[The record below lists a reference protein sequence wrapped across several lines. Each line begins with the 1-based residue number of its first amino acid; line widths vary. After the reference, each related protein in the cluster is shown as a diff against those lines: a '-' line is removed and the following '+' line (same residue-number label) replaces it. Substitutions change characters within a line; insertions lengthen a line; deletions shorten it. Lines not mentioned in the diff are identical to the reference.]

1 MLKYENRLQA
11 RGIFMVVNY
20 DRLFSSRSKNL
31 KSSEIRELLKLTQS
45 PGFISLAGGLPNPE
59 AFPVDIIHEC
69 IEKVFQTNI
78 HNALQY
84 GTTEGLP
91 LLRNVLAQ
99 RMRERKGIDCELHD
113 ILITSGA
120 QQALSF
126 IAFNL
131 LDPGDTYITSAPTYL
146 GALQAFHAY
155 QGNCE
160 CIPMN
165 DEGIDIDS
173 LRRNL
178 KRLHRTGITPK
189 FLYAVA
195 TFQNPS
201 GESISLNHRKELLEI
216 ASEYDFVIVEDD
228 PYGELVFEGKPIP
241 SIKSLD
247 KKGRVIYIGTFS
259 KVLAPGFR
267 LAWVIASEEI
277 INKFS
282 LTKQSSDLCSNMF
295 VQYVAYEYIK
305 GGYLDIQIKHIKQL
319 YHRKRDVMIQALQE
333 YFPKEAK
340 WTIPGGG
347 MFLWVTL
354 PKNVNTR
361 LMFKRAVAKK
371 VAYVVGDAFYPDS
384 SNYNSMRLNF
394 SYSDDDVIR
403 EGIKRLADV
412 IKEEM
417 TTTPYDRDE
426 YVSGV

>member
-1 MLKYENRLQA
+1 
-11 RGIFMVVNY
+11 MVVNY
-20 DRLFSSRSKNL
+20 DRLFSARSKNL

-45 PGFISLAGGLPNPE
+45 PGFISLAGGLPNPD
-59 AFPVDIIHEC
+59 AFPVDVIHEC
-69 IEKVFQTNI
+69 IEKVFKTNI

-99 RMRERKGIDCELHD
+99 RMREKKGIDCELHD
-113 ILITSGA
+113 ILIRGGA

-126 IAFNL
+126 VAFNL

-165 DEGIDIDS
+165 DEGIDIES

-201 GESISLNHRKELLEI
+201 GESISLEHRKELLEI
-216 ASEYDFVIVEDD
+216 ASEYDFVIIEDD
-228 PYGELVFEGKPIP
+228 PYGELVFEGESIP
-241 SIKSLD
+241 PIKSLD
-247 KKGRVIYIGTFS
+247 SKGRVIYIGTFS

-277 INKFS
+277 INKFA

-295 VQYVAYEYIK
+295 VQYIAYEYIK
-305 GGYLDIQIKHIKQL
+305 GGYLDLQIQYIKKL
-319 YHRKRDVMIQALQE
+319 YRHKRDVMIKALEE
-333 YFPKEAK
+333 YFPEGAK
-340 WTIPGGG
+340 WTAPGGG

-394 SYSDDDVIR
+394 SYSDDDVMR
-403 EGIKRLADV
+403 EGIKRLAEV

-417 TTTPYDRDE
+417 ATTYDKDE
-426 YVSGV
+426 YVGGV

>member
-1 MLKYENRLQA
+1 
-11 RGIFMVVNY
+11 MVVNY
-20 DRLFSSRSKNL
+20 DRLFSTRSKSL

-45 PGFISLAGGLPNPE
+45 PGFISLAGGLPNPQ

-69 IEKVFQTNI
+69 IEKVFKTNI
-78 HNALQY
+78 RNALQY

-99 RMRERKGIDCELHD
+99 RMRDKKGIDCELHD

-126 IAFNL
+126 VAFNL

-165 DEGIDIDS
+165 DEGIDIES

-201 GESISLNHRKELLEI
+201 GESISLEHRKELIEI
-216 ASEYDFVIVEDD
+216 ASEYDFLIIEDD
-228 PYGELVFEGKPIP
+228 PYSELVFEGEPIP

-247 KKGRVIYIGTFS
+247 TKGRVIYIGTFS

-277 INKFS
+277 INKFA

-295 VQYVAYEYIK
+295 IQYVAYEYIK
-305 GGYLDIQIKHIKQL
+305 GGYLDTQIQHIKQL
-319 YHRKRDVMIQALQE
+319 YKHKRDVMIKALEE
-333 YFPKEAK
+333 YFPEGAK
-340 WTIPGGG
+340 WTVPGGG

-361 LMFKRAVAKK
+361 LMFKRAVAKR

-394 SYSDDDVIR
+394 SYADDDVMR
-403 EGIKRLADV
+403 EGIKRLAEV

-417 TTTPYDRDE
+417 VNPYDKDE
-426 YVSGV
+426 YVGGV

>member
-1 MLKYENRLQA
+1 
-11 RGIFMVVNY
+11 MVVNY
-20 DRLFSSRSKNL
+20 DRLFSARSKSL

-45 PGFISLAGGLPNPE
+45 PGFISLAGGLPNPQ
-59 AFPVDIIHEC
+59 AFPIDIIHEC
-69 IEKVFQTNI
+69 IEKVFKTDI

-91 LLRNVLAQ
+91 QLRNVLAQ
-99 RMRERKGIDCELHD
+99 RMRDKKNIDCELHD

-126 IAFNL
+126 VAFNL

-155 QGNCE
+155 QGDCE

-201 GESISLNHRKELLEI
+201 GESISLEHRKELIEI
-216 ASEYDFVIVEDD
+216 ASEYDFLIIEDD
-228 PYGELVFEGKPIP
+228 PYGELVFEGESIP

-247 KKGRVIYIGTFS
+247 TKGRVIYIGTFS

-277 INKFS
+277 INKFA

-295 VQYVAYEYIK
+295 VQYIAYEYIK
-305 GGYLDIQIKHIKQL
+305 GGYLDKQIQHIKQL
-319 YHRKRDVMIQALQE
+319 YRHKRDVMIKALE
-333 YFPKEAK
+333 KYFPEGAK
-340 WTIPGGG
+340 WTVPGGG

-394 SYSDDDVIR
+394 SYSDDDVIV
-403 EGIKRLADV
+403 EGIKRLAEV

-417 TTTPYDRDE
+417 ATPYDKDE
-426 YVSGV
+426 YVGGV

>member
-1 MLKYENRLQA
+1 
-11 RGIFMVVNY
+11 MVVNY
-20 DRLFSSRSKNL
+20 DRLFSARSKSL

-45 PGFISLAGGLPNPE
+45 PGFISLAGGLPNPQ
-59 AFPVDIIHEC
+59 AFPIDIIHEC
-69 IEKVFQTNI
+69 IEKVFKTDI

-91 LLRNVLAQ
+91 QLRNVLAQ
-99 RMRERKGIDCELHD
+99 RMRDKKNIDCELHD

-126 IAFNL
+126 VAFNL

-155 QGNCE
+155 QGDCE

-201 GESISLNHRKELLEI
+201 GESISLEHRKELIEI
-216 ASEYDFVIVEDD
+216 ASEYDFLIIEDD
-228 PYGELVFEGKPIP
+228 PYGELVFEGESIP

-247 KKGRVIYIGTFS
+247 TKGRVIYIGTFS

-277 INKFS
+277 INKFA

-305 GGYLDIQIKHIKQL
+305 GGYLDKQIQHIKQL
-319 YHRKRDVMIQALQE
+319 YRHKRDVMIKALEQ
-333 YFPKEAK
+333 YFPEGAK
-340 WTIPGGG
+340 WTVPGGG

-394 SYSDDDVIR
+394 SYSEDDIII
-403 EGIKRLADV
+403 EGIKRLAEV

-417 TTTPYDRDE
+417 ATPYDKDE
-426 YVSGV
+426 YVGGV

>member
-1 MLKYENRLQA
+1 
-11 RGIFMVVNY
+11 MVVNY
-20 DRLFSSRSKNL
+20 DRLFSARSKSL

-45 PGFISLAGGLPNPE
+45 PGFISLAGGLPSPQ

-69 IEKVFQTNI
+69 IEKVFKTNI

-91 LLRNVLAQ
+91 LLRNVLAK
-99 RMRERKGIDCELHD
+99 RMKDKKNIDCELHD
-113 ILITSGA
+113 ILITNGA

-126 IAFNL
+126 VAFNL
-131 LDPGDTYITSAPTYL
+131 LDPSDTYITSAPTYL

-201 GESISLNHRKELLEI
+201 GESISLEHRKELLEI
-216 ASEYDFVIVEDD
+216 ASEYDFVIIEDD
-228 PYGELVFEGKPIP
+228 PYGELVFEGEPIP

-247 KKGRVIYIGTFS
+247 TKGRVIYIGTFS

-295 VQYVAYEYIK
+295 VQYIAYEYIK
-305 GGYLDIQIKHIKQL
+305 GGYLDKQIQYIKQL
-319 YHRKRDVMIQALQE
+319 YRHKRDVMIKALEQ
-333 YFPKEAK
+333 YFPEGAK
-340 WTIPGGG
+340 WTVPGGG
-347 MFLWVTL
+347 LFLWVTF
-354 PKNVNTR
+354 PKTVNTR

-394 SYSDDDVIR
+394 SYSEDEVII
-403 EGIKRLADV
+403 EGIKRLAEV
-412 IKEEM
+412 IKEEIALS
-417 TTTPYDRDE
+417 YDEDE
-426 YVSGV
+426 YVGGV

>member
-1 MLKYENRLQA
+1 
-11 RGIFMVVNY
+11 MVVNY
-20 DRLFSSRSKNL
+20 DRLFSTRSKSL

-45 PGFISLAGGLPNPE
+45 PGFISLAGGLPNPQ

-69 IEKVFQTNI
+69 IEKVFKTNI
-78 HNALQY
+78 ENALQY

-91 LLRNVLAQ
+91 LLRSVLAE
-99 RMRERKGIDCELHD
+99 RMREKKGIDCQLHD

-126 IAFNL
+126 VAFNL

-165 DEGIDIDS
+165 DQGINIDS

-201 GESISLNHRKELLEI
+201 GESISLEHRKELLEI
-216 ASEYDFVIVEDD
+216 ASEYDFLIIEDD
-228 PYGELVFEGKPIP
+228 PYSELVFEGEPLP

-247 KKGRVIYIGTFS
+247 NKGRVIYIGTFS

-267 LAWVIASEEI
+267 LAWLIGSEEV
-277 INKFS
+277 INRFS

-305 GGYLDIQIKHIKQL
+305 GGYLDTQILHIKKL
-319 YHRKRDVMIQALQE
+319 YKHKRDVMVQALEE
-333 YFPKEAK
+333 YFPKGAK

-361 LMFKRAVAKK
+361 LMFKRAVAKQ

-394 SYSDDDVIR
+394 SYSDDDTIR
-403 EGIKRLADV
+403 EGVKRLAEV
-412 IKEEM
+412 IQEEM
-417 TTTPYDRDE
+417 TTAYDKDY
-426 YVSGV
+426 YVGGV

>member
-1 MLKYENRLQA
+1 
-11 RGIFMVVNY
+11 MVVNY
-20 DRLFSSRSKNL
+20 DRLFSARSKNL

-69 IEKVFQTNI
+69 IEKVFKTNI
-78 HNALQY
+78 YNALQY

-99 RMRERKGIDCELHD
+99 RMKEKKGIDCELHD
-113 ILITSGA
+113 ILITGGA

-126 IAFNL
+126 VAFNL

-165 DEGIDIDS
+165 DEGIDIES

-189 FLYAVA
+189 FLYTVA

-201 GESISLNHRKELLEI
+201 GESISLEHRKELLEI
-216 ASEYDFVIVEDD
+216 ASEYDFVIIEDD
-228 PYGELVFEGKPIP
+228 PYGELVFEGDSIP
-241 SIKSLD
+241 PIKSLD
-247 KKGRVIYIGTFS
+247 SKGRVIYIGTFS

-267 LAWVIASEEI
+267 LAWVIGSEEI
-277 INKFS
+277 INKFA

-295 VQYVAYEYIK
+295 VQYIAYEYIK
-305 GGYLDIQIKHIKQL
+305 GGYLDLQIQHITKL
-319 YHRKRDVMIQALQE
+319 YRHKRDVMIKALKE

-340 WTIPGGG
+340 WTVPGGG

-361 LMFKRAVAKK
+361 LMFKRAVAKR

-394 SYSDDDVIR
+394 SYSDDDAIR
-403 EGIKRLADV
+403 EGVKRLAEV

-417 TTTPYDRDE
+417 ASPYDKDE
-426 YVSGV
+426 YVGGV

>member
-1 MLKYENRLQA
+1 
-11 RGIFMVVNY
+11 MVVNY
-20 DRLFSSRSKNL
+20 DRLFSARSKSL

-45 PGFISLAGGLPNPE
+45 PGFISLAGGLPSPQ

-69 IEKVFQTNI
+69 IEKVFNTNI
-78 HNALQY
+78 NDALQY
-84 GTTEGLP
+84 GTTEGLTH
-91 LLRNVLAQ
+91 LRNVLAK
-99 RMRERKGIDCELHD
+99 RMREKKNIDCELHD

-160 CIPMN
+160 CIPLN
-165 DEGIDIDS
+165 DEGIDIAS

-201 GESISLNHRKELLEI
+201 GESISLEHRKELIEI
-216 ASEYDFVIVEDD
+216 ASEYDFLIIEDD
-228 PYGELVFEGKPIP
+228 PYGELVFEGEPIP

-247 KKGRVIYIGTFS
+247 TKGRVIYIGTFS

-277 INKFS
+277 INKFA

-295 VQYVAYEYIK
+295 VQYIAYEYIK
-305 GGYLDIQIKHIKQL
+305 GGYLDKQIQYIKQL
-319 YHRKRDVMIQALQE
+319 YRHKRDVMIKALEE
-333 YFPKEAK
+333 YFPENAK
-340 WTIPGGG
+340 WTVPGGG

-394 SYSDDDVIR
+394 SYSEDDVII
-403 EGIKRLADV
+403 EGIKRLAEV

-417 TTTPYDRDE
+417 ATPYDNDE
-426 YVSGV
+426 YVGGV

>member
-1 MLKYENRLQA
+1 
-11 RGIFMVVNY
+11 MVVNY
-20 DRLFSSRSKNL
+20 DRIFSNRSKNL

-45 PGFISLAGGLPNPE
+45 PGFISLAGGLPNPQ
-59 AFPVDIIHEC
+59 AFPVDIIHDC
-69 IEKVFQTNI
+69 IEKVFKTNI

-84 GTTEGLP
+84 GTTEGLS
-91 LLRNVLAQ
+91 LLRNEIAQ
-99 RMRERKGIDCELHD
+99 RMREKKGIDCELHD
-113 ILITSGA
+113 ILITGGA

-126 IAFNL
+126 IAFNF

-165 DEGIDIDS
+165 DEGIDLGS

-201 GESISLNHRKELLEI
+201 GESISLEHRKELLEI

-228 PYGELVFEGKPIP
+228 PYGELVFEGEPIP

-247 KKGRVIYIGTFS
+247 TKGRVIYIGTFS

-277 INKFS
+277 INRFS

-305 GGYLDIQIKHIKQL
+305 GGYLDIQIEHIKKL
-319 YHRKRDVMIQALQE
+319 YRHKRDVMVKALKE

-340 WTIPGGG
+340 WTVPGGG

-384 SNYNSMRLNF
+384 SNYYSMRLNF
-394 SYSDDDVIR
+394 SYSEDDVIR
-403 EGIKRLADV
+403 EGIKRLAEV

-417 TTTPYDRDE
+417 QTPYEKDE
-426 YVSGV
+426 FVGGV

>member
-1 MLKYENRLQA
+1 
-11 RGIFMVVNY
+11 MVVNY
-20 DRLFSSRSKNL
+20 DRLFSTRSKNL

-45 PGFISLAGGLPNPE
+45 PGFISLAGGLPNPQ
-59 AFPVDIIHEC
+59 AFPVDVIHEC
-69 IEKVFQTNI
+69 IEKVFKTNI

-91 LLRNVLAQ
+91 QLRNALAQ

-126 IAFNL
+126 VAYNL

-146 GALQAFHAY
+146 GAIQAFHAY
-155 QGNCE
+155 LGNCE

-201 GESISLNHRKELLEI
+201 GESISLEHRKELLEI

-228 PYGELVFEGKPIP
+228 PYGELVFEGEPIP

-247 KKGRVIYIGTFS
+247 TKGRVIYIGTFS

-267 LAWVIASEEI
+267 LAWIIASEEI
-277 INKFS
+277 INKFA
-282 LTKQSSDLCSNMF
+282 LTKQSADLCSNMF

-319 YHRKRDVMIQALQE
+319 YRHKRDVMVQALKE

-340 WTIPGGG
+340 WTVPGGG

-361 LMFKRAVAKK
+361 VMFKRAVAKK

-394 SYSDDDVIR
+394 SYSDDEVIR
-403 EGIKRLADV
+403 EGIKRLSEV

-417 TTTPYDRDE
+417 VTPYDKDE

>member
-1 MLKYENRLQA
+1 
-11 RGIFMVVNY
+11 MVVNY
-20 DRLFSSRSKNL
+20 DRLFSARSKSL

-45 PGFISLAGGLPNPE
+45 PGFISLAGGLPSPQ

-69 IEKVFQTNI
+69 IEKVFKTNI
-78 HNALQY
+78 HDALQY

-91 LLRNVLAQ
+91 HLRNVLAQ
-99 RMRERKGIDCELHD
+99 RMRDKKNIDCELHD

-126 IAFNL
+126 VAFNL

-201 GESISLNHRKELLEI
+201 GESISLEHRKELIEI
-216 ASEYDFVIVEDD
+216 ASEYDFLIIEDD
-228 PYGELVFEGKPIP
+228 PYGELVFEGESIP

-247 KKGRVIYIGTFS
+247 TKGRVIYIGTFS

-277 INKFS
+277 INKFA

-295 VQYVAYEYIK
+295 VQYIAYEYIK
-305 GGYLDIQIKHIKQL
+305 GGVPRH
-319 YHRKRDVMIQALQE
+319 
-333 YFPKEAK
+333 
-340 WTIPGGG
+340 T
-347 MFLWVTL
+347 
-354 PKNVNTR
+354 
-361 LMFKRAVAKK
+361 
-371 VAYVVGDAFYPDS
+371 
-384 SNYNSMRLNF
+384 NST
-394 SYSDDDVIR
+394 YQTVIS
-403 EGIKRLADV
+403 
-412 IKEEM
+412 
-417 TTTPYDRDE
+417 T
-426 YVSGV
+426 

>member
-1 MLKYENRLQA
+1 
-11 RGIFMVVNY
+11 MVVNY
-20 DRLFSSRSKNL
+20 DRLFSNRSKNL

-45 PGFISLAGGLPNPE
+45 PGFISLAGGLPNPQ
-59 AFPVDIIHEC
+59 AFPVDVIHEC
-69 IEKVFQTNI
+69 IEKVFKTNI

-91 LLRNVLAQ
+91 LLRNVLAK
-99 RMRERKGIDCELHD
+99 RMRERQGIDCELHD

-126 IAFNL
+126 VAFNL

-165 DEGIDIDS
+165 DEGIDVDS

-201 GESISLNHRKELLEI
+201 GESISLDHRKELLEI
-216 ASEYDFVIVEDD
+216 ASEYDFVIIEDD
-228 PYGELVFEGKPIP
+228 PYGELVFEGESIP
-241 SIKSLD
+241 AIKSLD
-247 KKGRVIYIGTFS
+247 TKGRVIYIGTFS

-267 LAWVIASEEI
+267 LAWVVGSEEI

-319 YHRKRDVMIQALQE
+319 YRHKRDVMVKALTE

-340 WTIPGGG
+340 WTVPGGG

-403 EGIKRLADV
+403 EGVKRLAEV

-417 TTTPYDRDE
+417 VSPYDKDE
-426 YVSGV
+426 YVGGV

>member
-1 MLKYENRLQA
+1 
-11 RGIFMVVNY
+11 MVVNY
-20 DRLFSSRSKNL
+20 DRIFSNRSKNL

-45 PGFISLAGGLPNPE
+45 PGFISLAGGLPNPQ
-59 AFPVDIIHEC
+59 AFPVDIIHDC
-69 IEKVFQTNI
+69 IEKVFKTNI

-84 GTTEGLP
+84 GTTEGLS
-91 LLRNVLAQ
+91 LLRNEIAK
-99 RMRERKGIDCELHD
+99 RMREKKGIDCELHD
-113 ILITSGA
+113 VLITGGA

-126 IAFNL
+126 IAFNF

-165 DEGIDIDS
+165 DEGIDLES

-201 GESISLNHRKELLEI
+201 GESISLEHRKELLEI

-228 PYGELVFEGKPIP
+228 PYGELVFEGEPIP

-247 KKGRVIYIGTFS
+247 TKGRVIYIGTFS

-277 INKFS
+277 INRFS

-305 GGYLDIQIKHIKQL
+305 GGYLDIQIEHIKKL
-319 YHRKRDVMIQALQE
+319 YRHKRDVMVKALKE

-340 WTIPGGG
+340 WTVPGGG

-394 SYSDDDVIR
+394 SYSEDDVIL

-417 TTTPYDRDE
+417 QTPYERDE
-426 YVSGV
+426 FVGGV

>member
-1 MLKYENRLQA
+1 
-11 RGIFMVVNY
+11 MVVNY
-20 DRLFSSRSKNL
+20 DRIFSNRSKNL

-45 PGFISLAGGLPNPE
+45 PGFISLAGGLPNPQ
-59 AFPVDIIHEC
+59 AFPVDIIHDC
-69 IEKVFQTNI
+69 IEKVFKTNI

-84 GTTEGLP
+84 GTTEGLS
-91 LLRNVLAQ
+91 LLRNEIAK
-99 RMRERKGIDCELHD
+99 RMREKKGIDCELHD
-113 ILITSGA
+113 VLVTGGA

-126 IAFNL
+126 IAFNF

-165 DEGIDIDS
+165 DEGIDLES

-201 GESISLNHRKELLEI
+201 GESISLEHRKELLEI

-247 KKGRVIYIGTFS
+247 TKGRVIYIGTFS

-277 INKFS
+277 INRFS

-295 VQYVAYEYIK
+295 VQYVAYEYMK
-305 GGYLDIQIKHIKQL
+305 GGYLDIQIEHIKKL
-319 YHRKRDVMIQALQE
+319 YRHKRDVMVKALEE

-340 WTIPGGG
+340 WTVPGGG

-394 SYSDDDVIR
+394 SYSEDDVIR
-403 EGIKRLADV
+403 EGIKRLAEV

-417 TTTPYDRDE
+417 QTPYERDE
-426 YVSGV
+426 FVGGV

>member
-1 MLKYENRLQA
+1 
-11 RGIFMVVNY
+11 MVVNY
-20 DRLFSSRSKNL
+20 DRLFSARSKSL
-31 KSSEIRELLKLTQS
+31 KSSEIRELLKLTQT
-45 PGFISLAGGLPNPE
+45 PGFISLAGGLPNPQ

-69 IEKVFQTNI
+69 IEKVFKTNI

-99 RMRERKGIDCELHD
+99 RMRDKKGIDCEMHD
-113 ILITSGA
+113 ILITGGA

-126 IAFNL
+126 VAFNL

-165 DEGIDIDS
+165 DQGIDIES

-201 GESISLNHRKELLEI
+201 GESISLEHRKELIEI
-216 ASEYDFVIVEDD
+216 ASEYDFLIIEDD
-228 PYGELVFEGKPIP
+228 PYGELVFEGESIP

-247 KKGRVIYIGTFS
+247 TKGRVIYIGTFS

-277 INKFS
+277 INKFA

-295 VQYVAYEYIK
+295 VQYIAYEYIK
-305 GGYLDIQIKHIKQL
+305 GGYLDTQIQHIKVL
-319 YHRKRDVMIQALQE
+319 YRHKRDVMIKALE
-333 YFPKEAK
+333 DYFPKGAK
-340 WTIPGGG
+340 WTVPGGG

-361 LMFKRAVAKK
+361 LMFKRAVANK

-394 SYSDDDVIR
+394 SYAEDDVMR
-403 EGIKRLADV
+403 EGIKRLAEV

-417 TTTPYDRDE
+417 VTPYDKDE
-426 YVSGV
+426 YVGGV

>member
-1 MLKYENRLQA
+1 
-11 RGIFMVVNY
+11 MVVNY
-20 DRLFSSRSKNL
+20 DRLFSTRSKNL

-45 PGFISLAGGLPNPE
+45 PGFISLAGGLPNPQ
-59 AFPVDIIHEC
+59 AFPVDVIHEC
-69 IEKVFQTNI
+69 IEKVFKTNI

-91 LLRNVLAQ
+91 QLRNVLAQ

-113 ILITSGA
+113 IIITSGA

-126 IAFNL
+126 VAYNL

-146 GALQAFHAY
+146 GAIQAFHAY
-155 QGNCE
+155 LGNCE

-165 DEGIDIDS
+165 DEGIDIES

-201 GESISLNHRKELLEI
+201 GESISLEHRKELLEI

-228 PYGELVFEGKPIP
+228 PYAELVFEGEPIP

-247 KKGRVIYIGTFS
+247 TKGRVIYIGTFS

-267 LAWVIASEEI
+267 LAWIIASEEI
-277 INKFS
+277 INKFA
-282 LTKQSSDLCSNMF
+282 LTKQSADLCSNMF
-295 VQYVAYEYIK
+295 VQYIAYEYIK

-319 YHRKRDVMIQALQE
+319 YRHKRDVMIQALKE

-340 WTIPGGG
+340 WTVPGGG

-361 LMFKRAVAKK
+361 VMFKRAVAKK

-394 SYSDDDVIR
+394 SYSDDEVIR
-403 EGIKRLADV
+403 EGIKRLSEV

-417 TTTPYDRDE
+417 VTPYDKDE

>member
-1 MLKYENRLQA
+1 
-11 RGIFMVVNY
+11 MVVNY
-20 DRLFSSRSKNL
+20 DRLFSARSKSL

-45 PGFISLAGGLPNPE
+45 PGFISLAGGLPSPQ

-69 IEKVFQTNI
+69 IEKVFKTNI
-78 HNALQY
+78 HDALQY
-84 GTTEGLP
+84 GSTEGLP
-91 LLRNVLAQ
+91 HLRNVLAQ
-99 RMRERKGIDCELHD
+99 RMRDKKSIDCELHD
-113 ILITSGA
+113 ILITNGA

-126 IAFNL
+126 VAFNL

-201 GESISLNHRKELLEI
+201 GECISLEHRKELIEI
-216 ASEYDFVIVEDD
+216 ASEYDFVIIEDD
-228 PYGELVFEGKPIP
+228 PYSELVFEGESIP

-247 KKGRVIYIGTFS
+247 TKGRVIYIGTFS

-267 LAWVIASEEI
+267 LAWVIASEEV
-277 INKFS
+277 INKFA

-295 VQYVAYEYIK
+295 VQYIAYEYIK
-305 GGYLDIQIKHIKQL
+305 GGYLDTQIQHIKRL
-319 YHRKRDVMIQALQE
+319 YRHKRDVMIKALE
-333 YFPKEAK
+333 KYFPEDAK

-361 LMFKRAVAKK
+361 LMFKRAVAKR

-394 SYSDDDVIR
+394 SYSEDDVII
-403 EGIKRLADV
+403 EGIKRLAEV

-417 TTTPYDRDE
+417 ATAYDEDE
-426 YVSGV
+426 YVGGV